1 MSTRKFQKNLK
12 SCDFVDTAQ
21 ATTLFTYFACT
32 RCPKRNRNGI
42 EIKRKINR
50 KALTT
55 KAKNM
60 KNFWT
65 NSKLNK

>member
-1 MSTRKFQKNLK
+1 MSTRNFQKNLK

-32 RCPKRNRNGI
+32 RCPKRNRIEI
-42 EIKRKINR
+42 EIKRKIKS

-55 KAKNM
+55 KAKNHE
-60 KNFWT
+60 NFLD
-65 NSKLNK
+65 K